1 MPAPAHEP
9 TAATRGAVESMAAY
23 GIPQADIARSIGI
36 DPKTLRK
43 HYAEEIET
51 AAAKANARV
60 AQTLYKIAT
69 DPTHKSCASAAMFWA
84 KARMGWRE
92 AADPDVGK
100 KEQRQEA
107 AEQVASGGRFAP
119 RSRPNLVVNNK

>member
-1 MPAPAHEP
+1 MSAAHEP

-23 GIPQADIARSIGI
+23 GIPQADIAKSIGI
-36 DPKTLRK
+36 DAKTLRK
-43 HYAEEIET
+43 YYGDELET
-51 AAAKANARV
+51 AATKANARV

-92 AADPDVGK
+92 AADAAPGK
-100 KEQRQEA
+100 KDQRQAEA
-107 AEQVASGGRFAP
+107 DDVASSGLFAP
-119 RSRPNLVVNNK
+119 RSRPFRVVGNE